1 MSIII
6 NVSTSWLFNN
16 LKCEEQQ
23 CLLLQS
29 DRISILT
36 LVEDTGVLL
45 SHWYPEIGP
54 SKNAGG
60 IHAWTITDDFHMMII
75 KATVGRV
82 NIILDIENEQ
92 LIVVSDEDYEFH
104 FVEEDIHIDSC
115 QTWELEHTEIISNVE
130 YEYNVFKEIISGY
143 DEDNVTFTVDTQTTW
158 SGATTSFKG
167 EECTIK
173 KSGASI
179 SVNPQVLLALLNSF
193 CSHGDFI
200 TVHILKS
207 NILRI
212 ISEDS
217 VGYIKHS

>member
-75 KATVGRV
+75 QATVGRI
-82 NIILDIENEQ
+82 NIILDIENDQILDFLFPYQRKIFHLYQDQIEGKHTI
-92 LIVVSDEDYEFH
+92 LIF
-104 FVEEDIHIDSC
+104 
-115 QTWELEHTEIISNVE
+115 
-130 YEYNVFKEIISGY
+130 
-143 DEDNVTFTVDTQTTW
+143 
-158 SGATTSFKG
+158 
-167 EECTIK
+167 
-173 KSGASI
+173 
-179 SVNPQVLLALLNSF
+179 
-193 CSHGDFI
+193 
-200 TVHILKS
+200 
-207 NILRI
+207 
-212 ISEDS
+212 
-217 VGYIKHS
+217 

>member
-6 NVSTSWLFNN
+6 NVSTNWLFNN
-16 LKCEEQQ
+16 LKCEDQQ
-23 CLLLQS
+23 CLLFRD
-29 DRISILT
+29 DRLSILT
-36 LVEDTGVLL
+36 LIEETGVLL
-45 SHWYPEIGP
+45 THWYPEIGP
-54 SKNAGG
+54 SKNACG
-60 IHAWTITDDFHMMII
+60 IHAWTISDDFHMMMIQ
-75 KATVGRV
+75 ATTNSV
-82 NIILDIENEQ
+82 NIRLDIENDQ
-92 LIVVSDEDYEFH
+92 LIVVSDDDYEFH
-104 FVEEDIHIDSC
+104 FLEEDIHIDSC
-115 QTWELEHTEIISNVE
+115 QTWELENAEIISDVE
-130 YEYNVFKEIISGY
+130 YNYNVFKEIISGY

-158 SGATTSFKG
+158 SGTTTNFKG

-173 KSGASI
+173 KSGASV

-207 NILRI
+207 TILRI